1 MWRFIKKLWNKSWI
15 LCLHIDWW
23 WNSIKIILAFNSNIR
38 SPINRLFNKKT
49 INFCIK
55 LFIRWNWARYW
66 KILSYKYQKS
76 KKKILEENI
85 MKFILSGSL
94 TISYWWRGYDYI
106 DSIGDEMRFI
116 DIFNFSSIVISLN
129 ILRS

>member
-15 LCLHIDWW
+15 LRLHIDWW